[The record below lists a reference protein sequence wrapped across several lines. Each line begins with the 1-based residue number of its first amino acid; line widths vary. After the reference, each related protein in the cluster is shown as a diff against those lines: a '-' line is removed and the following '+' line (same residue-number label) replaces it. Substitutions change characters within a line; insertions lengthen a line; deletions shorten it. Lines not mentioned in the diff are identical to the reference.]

1 MAPEPAER
9 HTGRRRSLLRGRRL
23 SVVAVTAPIVILL
36 AATLTAAAPPSTWDS
51 MPGAPE
57 QTVGE
62 SPNYRR
68 VSLSTPGA
76 TIEIFG
82 QLEPFTTGG
91 ITGEVDLAR
100 PEGNQAMVAA
110 NLVASSDELA
120 DFGQVYLAMRPG
132 TPVDYQYDTS
142 IQSIIFNPGIE
153 FKVDMVPGLSSS
165 TDFLYTQPIRMLPT
179 EPVANPLFPPYEQT
193 FAIPSLALL
202 WEGEAGV
209 TGSEPI
215 GIITEFELT
224 ITHPG

>member
-1 MAPEPAER
+1 MAPASAER
-9 HTGRRRSLLRGRRL
+9 RTGRLVLRGRRFP
-23 SVVAVTAPIVILL
+23 VFAVTTSIVILL
-36 AATLTAAAPPSTWDS
+36 AATLTAASPPSAWES
-51 MPGAPE
+51 MLWEPE
-57 QTVGE
+57 QAVDE

-68 VSLSTPGA
+68 VSLSSPGP
-76 TIEIFG
+76 TIEILG
-82 QLEPFTTGG
+82 QTEQFTTGVT
-91 ITGEVDLAR
+91 TGEVDLAR
-100 PEGNQAMVAA
+100 PEGDQAMVAA
-110 NLVASSDELA
+110 NLVASSDELM

-132 TPVDYQYDTS
+132 VPVNFQYDTS
-142 IQSIIFNPGIE
+142 TQSIIFNPGIE
-153 FKVDMVPGLSSS
+153 FKVDRVPGVTNG

-179 EPVANPLFPPYEQT
+179 APVADPQFPPYEQT

>member
-1 MAPEPAER
+1 MAPASAER
-9 HTGRRRSLLRGRRL
+9 RTGRERSVLRGRRL
-23 SVVAVTAPIVILL
+23 SVVAITAPIVILL
-36 AATLTAAAPPSTWDS
+36 AATLTAAAPPSTWHS
-51 MPGAPE
+51 MLGEPE
-57 QTVGE
+57 QTVDE

-68 VSLSTPGA
+68 VSLSSPGA
-76 TIEIFG
+76 TIEILG
-82 QLEPFTTGG
+82 QTETFTTGG

-100 PEGNQAMVAA
+100 PEGDQAMVAA
-110 NLVASSDELA
+110 NLVGSSDELA

-132 TPVDYQYDTS
+132 IPVDFQYDTS
-142 IQSIIFNPGIE
+142 TQSIIFNPGIE
-153 FKVDMVPGLSSS
+153 FKVDLVPGLTSS

-179 EPVANPLFPPYEQT
+179 QPVADPPFPPVEQT

-202 WEGEAGV
+202 WEGQEGV